1 MAAADDQRKK
11 DHRVHEGKG
20 YMVLLAEIWLV
31 AAISKYIQ
39 VPSSQVSQKTSEAIT

>member
-39 VPSSQVSQKTSEAIT
+39 VPLLIFSGVAEDL